1 MIFCFLFL
9 AFVEAQRHLSVLN
22 KAVDRCYHS
31 APAPCPVLCLVLQ
44 RPGLK
49 VTCPHL
55 LSSHVLV
62 GSATFTARVCRAGCW
77 ACWAEAFQADQS
89 LLKSWGGPSLKMA
102 LSSAGQA
109 LFLV

>member
-49 VTCPHL
+49 VTCPHF

-62 GSATFTARVCRAGCW
+62 GSAT
-77 ACWAEAFQADQS
+77 
-89 LLKSWGGPSLKMA
+89 LLPE
-102 LSSAGQA
+102 SAGPGAGLVGQK
-109 LFLV
+109 LFKLIKAS

>member
-49 VTCPHL
+49 VTCPHF

-62 GSATFTARVCRAGCW
+62 GSATFTARVHRARCW

-89 LLKSWGGPSLKMA
+89 LLKVLGGPSLKMA
-102 LSSAGQA
+102 L
-109 LFLV
+109 